1 MVNEIMFIALLQENQ
16 RELWYKLKAFEWMV
30 ILMILEMFVGND
42 VIMVHVYSFGFFR
55 LLICLISDFFLSFFF
70 WIVLWCVFLYL
81 AFSLLLTSFI
91 SVTFS
96 KTAFASKQ
104 SYVFFVSSFNNER
117 KKIWFLL
124 VSKILNKNII
134 REHYALTLKK

>member
-1 MVNEIMFIALLQENQ
+1 MFIALLQENQ
-16 RELWYKLKAFEWMV
+16 RELWYKFKAFEWMV

-42 VIMVHVYSFGFFR
+42 VIIVHVYSFGFFR

-70 WIVLWCVFLYL
+70 WIVLWCVFLL
-81 AFSLLLTSFI
+81 FSLFTSASFI
-91 SVTFS
+91 SITFS

-117 KKIWFLL
+117 KK
-124 VSKILNKNII
+124 NII
-134 REHYALTLKK
+134 SSRFKNNIKQKHYKRTLRPNIKKIK